1 MLAKDDPR
9 IMLTGDLDSSFEQMV
24 LAYQHR
30 LYGFAL
36 RLSSN
41 PQDAEEIAQDAFVRA
56 YRALPGYSIEQR
68 RTLAIRPWLYQIAL
82 NVYRNRVRRH
92 TLRQVPLDTGDE
104 DDDRPS
110 PACQIESD
118 RRERPDIAAEAGED
132 RRDLAALLAA
142 LPEHLRVAVI
152 LRHVEGMGYDE
163 IATLLAQPVG
173 TVKAHVHRG
182 TQRVR
187 EALVAARVVEVR

>member
-1 MLAKDDPR
+1 MLAEDDLR
-9 IMLTGDLDSSFEQMV
+9 IKLIGDLESSFEQMV
-24 LAYQHR
+24 LSYQHR

-36 RLSSN
+36 RISGN
-41 PQDAEEIAQDAFVRA
+41 PQVAEEIAQDAFVRA
-56 YRALPGYSIEQR
+56 YRALPGYSSEQR
-68 RTLAIRPWLYQIAL
+68 STLAIRPWLYQIAL
-82 NVYRNRVRRH
+82 NVYRNRVRRR
-92 TLRQVPLDTGDE
+92 TLRQIPLDPGDE
-104 DDDRPS
+104 DDDRSS
-110 PACQIESD
+110 PAYQIESD

-132 RRDLAALLAA
+132 RRALAALLTA

-163 IATLLAQPVG
+163 IAVLLAQPVG

-187 EALVAARVVEVR
+187 EALVAARLLEVR

>member
-1 MLAKDDPR
+1 MVAEDELY
-9 IMLTGDLDSSFEQMV
+9 IMLNGDLDSSFEQMV

-56 YRALPGYSIEQR
+56 YRALPGYSAEQR
-68 RTLAIRPWLYQIAL
+68 STLAIRPWLYQIAL

-92 TLRQVPLDTGDE
+92 TLRQIPLDPGD
-104 DDDRPS
+104 DDDRSS
-110 PACQIESD
+110 PAYQIESD

-132 RRDLAALLAA
+132 RRELAAHLAA
-142 LPEHLRVAVI
+142 LPEHLRVAVV

-187 EALVAARVVEVR
+187 EALVAARLLEVR

>member
-1 MLAKDDPR
+1 MLAEDDLR
-9 IMLTGDLDSSFEQMV
+9 IMLIGDLDSSFEQMV
-24 LAYQHR
+24 LSYQHR

-36 RLSSN
+36 RLSGN

-56 YRALPGYSIEQR
+56 YRALPGYSAEQR
-68 RTLAIRPWLYQIAL
+68 STLAIRPWLYQIAL

-92 TLRQVPLDTGDE
+92 TLRQIPLDPGD
-104 DDDRPS
+104 DDDRSS
-110 PACQIESD
+110 PAYQIESD
-118 RRERPDIAAEAGED
+118 RRERPDVAAEAGEG
-132 RRDLAALLAA
+132 RRELAALLTA

-163 IATLLAQPVG
+163 IAALLAQPVG

-187 EALVAARVVEVR
+187 EAFVAARLLEVR

>member
-1 MLAKDDPR
+1 MVAEDELS
-9 IMLTGDLDSSFEQMV
+9 IMLNGDLDSSFEQMV

-30 LYGFAL
+30 LFGFAL
-36 RLSSN
+36 RLSGN

-56 YRALPGYSIEQR
+56 YRALPGYSVEQR
-68 RTLAIRPWLYQIAL
+68 DTLAIRPWLYQIAL
-82 NVYRNRVRRH
+82 NVYRNRVRRR
-92 TLRQVPLDTGDE
+92 TLRQVPLDAGDE
-104 DDDRPS
+104 DDDRVS
-110 PACQIESD
+110 PAFQIESD
-118 RRERPDIAAEAGED
+118 RRERPDVAAEAGED
-132 RRDLAALLAA
+132 RRELARLLTA

-187 EALVAARVVEVR
+187 GALVAARLLEVR

>member
-1 MLAKDDPR
+1 MVAEDELCE
-9 IMLTGDLDSSFEQMV
+9 MLTGNLDHSFEQMV

-36 RLSSN
+36 RLSGN

-82 NVYRNRVRRH
+82 NIYRNRVRRRS
-92 TLRQVPLDTGDE
+92 LRQIPLDTNDE
-104 DDDRPS
+104 DDERSS
-110 PACQIESD
+110 PAEQIEAD
-118 RRERPDIAAEAGED
+118 RREQPDIAAEAGED
-132 RRDLAALLAA
+132 RRELAALLAA
-142 LPEHLRVAVI
+142 LPEHLRIAVI

-163 IATLLAQPVG
+163 IAVLLAQPVG

-187 EALVAARVVEVR
+187 EALIAARVLEVR

>member
-1 MLAKDDPR
+1 MVAEDELC
-9 IMLTGDLDSSFEQMV
+9 IMLNGDLDSGFEQMV

-36 RLSSN
+36 RLSGN
-41 PQDAEEIAQDAFVRA
+41 RQDAEEIAQDAFVRA
-56 YRALPGYSIEQR
+56 YRALPGYSVEQR
-68 RTLAIRPWLYQIAL
+68 DTLAIRPWLYQIAL

-92 TLRQVPLDTGDE
+92 TLRQVPLDAGDD
-104 DDDRPS
+104 DDDRGS
-110 PACQIESD
+110 PAYQIESD

-132 RRDLAALLAA
+132 RRELAELLTA

-187 EALVAARVVEVR
+187 EALVAARLLEVR

>member
-1 MLAKDDPR
+1 MVAEDELY
-9 IMLTGDLDSSFEQMV
+9 IMLNGDLDSSFEQLV
-24 LAYQHR
+24 LTYQHR
-30 LYGFAL
+30 LYGFTL
-36 RLSSN
+36 RLSGN

-56 YRALPGYSIEQR
+56 YRALPGYSAEQR

-92 TLRQVPLDTGDE
+92 TLRQIPLDPSDE
-104 DDDRPS
+104 DDRTS
-110 PACQIESD
+110 LAYQIESD
-118 RRERPDIAAEAGED
+118 RRDRPEIAAEAGED
-132 RRDLAALLAA
+132 RHELAALLTA

-187 EALVAARVVEVR
+187 EALVATRLLEVR

>member
-1 MLAKDDPR
+1 MLAEDDMR
-9 IMLTGDLDSSFEQMV
+9 IMLIGDLDASFERMV
-24 LAYQHR
+24 QSYQHR

-36 RLSSN
+36 RLSGN

-56 YRALPGYSIEQR
+56 YRALPGYSAEQR
-68 RTLAIRPWLYQIAL
+68 STLAIRPWLYQIAL

-92 TLRQVPLDTGDE
+92 TLRQIPLDPGDD
-104 DDDRPS
+104 DDDRGS
-110 PACQIESD
+110 PAYQIESD
-118 RRERPDIAAEAGED
+118 RRERPDIAAEARED
-132 RRDLAALLAA
+132 RRELAALLAA

-163 IATLLAQPVG
+163 IAVLLAQPVG

-187 EALVAARVVEVR
+187 EALVAARLLEVR

>member
-1 MLAKDDPR
+1 MLAEDDLR
-9 IMLTGDLDSSFEQMV
+9 ITLTGDLDLGFEHMV
-24 LAYQHR
+24 LVYQHR

-36 RLSSN
+36 RLSGN

-56 YRALPGYSIEQR
+56 YRALPGYSAEQR
-68 RTLAIRPWLYQIAL
+68 DTLAIRPWLYQIAL

-92 TLRQVPLDTGDE
+92 TLRQVPLDAGD
-104 DDDRPS
+104 DDDRGS
-110 PACQIESD
+110 PALQIESD

-132 RRDLAALLAA
+132 RRELARLLTA

-187 EALVAARVVEVR
+187 EALVAARLLEVR